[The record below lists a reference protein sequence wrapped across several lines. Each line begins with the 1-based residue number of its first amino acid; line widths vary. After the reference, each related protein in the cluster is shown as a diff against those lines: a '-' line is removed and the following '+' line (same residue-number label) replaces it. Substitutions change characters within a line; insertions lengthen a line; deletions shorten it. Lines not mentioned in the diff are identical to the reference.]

1 MGGRTDRPVLASLA
15 SWIRLEQRLVRWE
28 FDSVAAMRAVLQGH
42 GAAVMAKQTLPPE
55 AYEQLGREI
64 EALVSQHNRGSGD
77 RVAID
82 NEYLLVV
89 ACKA

>member
-1 MGGRTDRPVLASLA
+1 
-15 SWIRLEQRLVRWE
+15 
-28 FDSVAAMRAVLQGH
+28 MRAVFQGH

-64 EALVSQHNRGSGD
+64 EALVSQHNRGSRD

-89 ACKA
+89 AGKA